1 MVLPRLAAVTVSHS
15 VVRARA
21 LGVLAY
27 EMVVGVPPFGLRDKT
42 EKAAGA
48 DAGADTAADTD
59 TAATLKARILAGV
72 KGVDWSAAVFKTAE
86 GSVLQDLIKYGCR
99 LTPSAATK
107 FAL

>member
-1 MVLPRLAAVTVSHS
+1 M
-15 VVRARA
+15 
-21 LGVLAY
+21 GVLAY

-48 DAGADTAADTD
+48 GAD

-86 GSVLQDLIKYGCR
+86 GSVLQDLIKYGC
-99 LTPSAATK
+99 AG
-107 FAL
+107 

>member
-1 MVLPRLAAVTVSHS
+1 MSNVVVLPRVSHS

-48 DAGADTAADTD
+48 GAD

-86 GSVLQDLIKYGCR
+86 GSVLQDLIKYGC
-99 LTPSAATK
+99 AG
-107 FAL
+107 